1 MRFKEFISESFTSD
15 GISIEEAV
23 QLLKDQGSDWK
34 ALTGGFPTNST
45 NWIIYRGMSVMYAP
59 DFVVKYPRS
68 KRAPLT
74 TEASVHKA
82 ADAYLKKKFG
92 IAFRSNSIFV
102 ARSKLT
108 AKTYGD
114 VYAIFPLGK
123 VHFCWSEHV
132 EDFTAEQITYKHKY
146 EDLARAKKMTD
157 EEIYEMMDSF
167 EYHFDD
173 DSLQEKYFK
182 FRNFAKHELMIH
194 CDEYLAVREAEL
206 NKFLDLLL

>member
-1 MRFKEFISESFTSD
+1 MRFKEFIAESFTSD

-23 QLLKDQGSDWK
+23 QLVKDQGSDWK

-45 NWIIYRGMSVMYAP
+45 NWLIYRGMSVMFAP

-68 KRAPLT
+68 NRKPLT
-74 TEASVHKA
+74 TNDKVHKT
-82 ADAYLKKKFG
+82 ADAFLKKKFG

-102 ARSKLT
+102 SRSKDL

-123 VHFCWSEHV
+123 VHFCWSEHAD
-132 EDFTAEQITYKHKY
+132 DFTAAYLNYKHKY
-146 EDLARAKKMTD
+146 VELARAKSLTD
-157 EEIYEMMDSF
+157 DDVNDMMESF

-182 FRNFAKHELMIH
+182 HRNFAKHELMIH
-194 CDEYLAVREAEL
+194 CDEYLAVREEKL
-206 NKFLDLLL
+206 NEFLDLLL